1 MLQMVIENLLNP
13 AVLFFVL
20 GMVAVALGSNFTFP
34 KALGET
40 LSLYLLIA
48 IGLKGGIELSQFSIT
63 EVTKPIL
70 GTIFLGTL
78 TPILTLIYLRKIV
91 KLDTK
96 NAIALAATYG
106 SVSIVTY
113 GAAAAFLENRAI
125 NYEAFMN
132 AMVVLME
139 IPAILIA
146 LVLLEFLKGRNT
158 EETSVR
164 RVGIVAPAFSFK
176 LSKEQLRECFL
187 GKSILLLAGSLVIGM
202 IIGLDGKPLIQPL
215 FIDLYPSMLTL
226 FLLNMGLIAGQRLA
240 VVRKHGLKLLSFAL
254 IMPIVYGVLGV
265 FVGMACGL
273 SVGGATLMGVLAA
286 SASYIAAPAAMSASV
301 PDANPSIYL
310 GLALGITFPFNLTL
324 GIPIF
329 YSIAQ
334 WLY

>member
-96 NAIALAATYG
+96 NSIALAATYG

-158 EETSVR
+158 EEASVR
-164 RVGIVAPAFSFK
+164 KVGIVAPAFSFK

-187 GKSILLLAGSLVIGM
+187 GKSILLLAGSLIIGM

-254 IMPIVYGVLGV
+254 FMPIVYGVLGV